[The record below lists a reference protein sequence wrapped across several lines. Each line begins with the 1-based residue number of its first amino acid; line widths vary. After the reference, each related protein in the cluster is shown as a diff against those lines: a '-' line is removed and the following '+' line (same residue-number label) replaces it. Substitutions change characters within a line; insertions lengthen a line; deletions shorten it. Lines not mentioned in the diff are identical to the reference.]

1 METVNAAT
9 LGLGV
14 VFSLGLSYF
23 FFYVAYPFITWK
35 LGLIEGGI
43 TMTCLSVILSYTGI
57 SLYDRSGRDWF
68 GIEAIKEKLS
78 GLKGKNWISRFIAA
92 QVKRG
97 GPLTLVIL
105 SIKFDPFVTTVYLR
119 HGHRK
124 FKGLCFRDW
133 IIFFSS
139 AAIGNGYWIF
149 IMFGGGALLKYLG
162 HYFLKMACITG

>member
-1 METVNAAT
+1 METVSAAS

-14 VFSLGLSYF
+14 AFNLGLSYF
-23 FFYVAYPFITWK
+23 FFYVAYPFIIWK

-43 TMTCLSVILSYTGI
+43 TMTCFSAILSYIGI
-57 SLYDRSGRDWF
+57 SFYDRSGRDWF
-68 GIEAIKEKLS
+68 GIEIIKEKLS
-78 GLKGKNWISRFIAA
+78 GLEGKSRIGRLIAG

-119 HGHRK
+119 HGQRK
-124 FKGLCFRDW
+124 FKGLGFRDW

-149 IMFGGGALLKYLG
+149 ITSGGWALLKYLG
-162 HYFLKMACITG
+162 HHFFSPIFNP

>member
-1 METVNAAT
+1 METISVAS

-14 VFSLGLSYF
+14 AFSLGLSYF
-23 FFYVAYPFITWK
+23 FFYVAYPFIIWK

-43 TMTCLSVILSYTGI
+43 TMTCFSLMLSYIGI
-57 SLYDRSGRDWF
+57 SFYDRSGRDWF

-78 GLKGKNWISRFIAA
+78 GLKGKNWISRLIAA

-119 HGHRK
+119 DGHRK
-124 FKGLCFRDW
+124 FGGLAFRDW
-133 IIFFSS
+133 ITFFSS

-149 IMFGGGALLKYLG
+149 VMFGGGTLLKYLG
-162 HYFLKMACITG
+162 HYFF